1 MTVSPWQ
8 PAVVR
13 RLGALADSTRV
24 QCCGNWQVFDWPA
37 VVAALLAER
46 ARSESLP
53 AGEAVVRIAGA
64 GRLRLWVDGA
74 TGGCELTSAAP
85 QIRLTAAEA
94 LRTFGGPLRG
104 AFPASGG
111 SVPANL
117 GSWCPLP
124 FHIPSADRL

>member
-1 MTVSPWQ
+1 M
-8 PAVVR
+8 AHNR
-13 RLGALADSTRV
+13 RLFGACALADSTRV

-37 VVAALLAER
+37 VLDALLAER
-46 ARSESLP
+46 ARSEALP
-53 AGEAVVRIAGA
+53 AGEAVVQIAGA
-64 GRLRLWVDGA
+64 GRLRLWVDDA
-74 TGGCELTSAAP
+74 TGGCEPTNAAP

-94 LRTFGGPLRG
+94 LRAFGGPLRG